1 MLKNNNGSRVSYDH
15 LDNQTIFIKM
25 ITSHGLSNVVNEVS
39 FQLKKMSIYRFHS
52 FSAIGKLKGKTNFVA
67 LSVLFQIS
75 IFVFFEFGILQIPQ
89 RSCVLRILF
98 FIQSI
103 NITLGRDHYRC

>member
-1 MLKNNNGSRVSYDH
+1 ML
-15 LDNQTIFIKM
+15 
-25 ITSHGLSNVVNEVS
+25 
-39 FQLKKMSIYRFHS
+39 SIWFMKYRFNEKNEHLS
-52 FSAIGKLKGKTNFVA
+52 FPLLFSNWEMGKTNFVA

-89 RSCVLRILF
+89 RSCVLRIIL